1 MNRLIDR
8 RPTLGGVAGL
18 AARSVIGR
26 RAGADERSTTVGIYT
41 AQQGEYVRKQ
51 IVPPFEAEYKCKV
64 YTTQGVTLEQ
74 IALMRATRNNPKYSV
89 MFIDDIGVELAKR
102 EGLIEKLPREQIP
115 SMARL
120 LDRFVFYDGYGA
132 AFAMSAAG
140 LAYNP

>member
-51 IVPPFEAEYKCKV
+51 IIPPFEAEYKCKV
-64 YTTQGVTLEQ
+64 YTTQGATLEQ
-74 IALMRATRNNPKYSV
+74 IALMRASRNNPKYSV
-89 MFIDDIGVELAKR
+89 MFIDDIGVDLAKK
-102 EGLIEKLPREQIP
+102 EGLIEQLPTDQI
-115 SMARL
+115 SNIARVL
-120 LDRFVFYDGYGA
+120 KRI
-132 AFAMSAAG
+132 
-140 LAYNP
+140 